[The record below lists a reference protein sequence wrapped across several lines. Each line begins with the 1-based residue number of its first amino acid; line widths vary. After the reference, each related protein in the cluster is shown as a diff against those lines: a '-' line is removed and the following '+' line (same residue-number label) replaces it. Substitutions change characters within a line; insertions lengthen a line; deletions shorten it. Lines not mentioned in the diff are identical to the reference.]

1 MDIFKCF
8 VFWYLPA
15 GDDFTGTKP
24 PSATKLK
31 RLETELSAIAHEEK
45 ATRDREELPVFFFH
59 TRMVMNPSRGIYH
72 ICISLY
78 IYMHIIQYHYVTH
91 DKDSHYGMDDHK

>member
-45 ATRDREELPVFFFH
+45 ATRDREELPVFFPYKDGH
-59 TRMVMNPSRGIYH
+59 ESIKRELSYV
-72 ICISLY
+72 Y